1 MATGIRTR
9 LRPVN
14 RRTGL
19 RQSILSVLD
28 TRASS
33 QDFGDAGLL
42 MLGIGLFGTLYNHL
56 PPFAHVLGAGHFFHL
71 SGPDRSTVLVDNLHD
86 PASISGLERVFSE
99 LTGHPV
105 QVASQAGPSWWQFLL
120 LAFSILIVYRAG
132 AWLLRHPASW
142 ENTPPQLGIPVGA
155 GLLAL
160 GLGSLLTDQL
170 GLFCWLTFGLGCL
183 ALFADLELG
192 SKVHSRLFGGLALLR
207 LGLWGAVLQVG
218 WDGPQW
224 VTPAGVAVG
233 GLMLWSTRAS
243 GQSPVRRW
251 VQAEL
256 YGLVWLW
263 VAQGPHEGPLL
274 VFLSGVAFL
283 GLSALLRRRRLGVTT
298 KVGCLFRSLSR
309 IAALVGLACLP
320 AAGWGYHQGLL
331 PHPLWGALPL
341 LLLMVTGSPWRATG
355 LRQRKVALPDS
366 LTRSQAVA
374 VCLMTLPPEAS
385 ADLFRRM
392 GPELVQQL
400 TLEISKL
407 PQICPRLRHQVVEGV
422 FGCDGLEAFERLV
435 TKHPDLAVATL
446 LDLMAESPYAAGT
459 GSQPGLGPVKQ
470 KHLLLGLGL
479 VLALVVQGSWNEPS
493 SGGPEARAMV
503 GHRARVLASDH
514 YLVVTGV
521 GLTSQQWD
529 DLTRT
534 LPRQPG
540 QLLLSVPLEQGAAE
554 QVGWAV
560 LILGLLYTLCQW
572 FHPQP
577 EVTGSRVAA
586 CWLGGF
592 GLCALTGILWLPPAP
607 FLLAGLAALGVAA
620 TTPQAAPSAS
630 PVRSVRV
637 TLLNEPAPPAAPPEP
652 APQPEPKPVKVER
665 AADLLHVDEVTV
677 EVGRG
682 LLSLVDPRAGA
693 RLLERVRSIRATLAQ
708 ELGIIVPGVRFR
720 DDLLLPAKNLR
731 LSLFG
736 QEVGQIQLEPD
747 LLLAILPLHVP
758 DLEGRPTT
766 DPLFGLDALW
776 IERDKQGMAERLGIP
791 TQDAVSVA
799 GTYLIESIRARAD
812 QLLTLDVVEALLTEL
827 AKTDPVVVTMA
838 RLRLDLLELQQILR
852 ELLAE
857 RVSIRPLA
865 LILDH
870 LLQMPEGLLVEAA
883 VARLRVA
890 LASQITVSLAV
901 AGKLR
906 LLDLTGLVVDDQ
918 LLGQIREQFHQLEL
932 RGLLVDPEDRRR
944 VRGALAGIP
953 VLASNELVASLVELD
968 LVSAD
973 QLEGFE
979 IED

>member
-1 MATGIRTR
+1 MATGIQTR
-9 LRPVN
+9 MRSVN
-14 RRTGL
+14 RRTSTGL

-33 QDFGDAGLL
+33 HDFGDACLL

-56 PPFAHVLGAGHFFHL
+56 PPFAHLLGAGHFFQL
-71 SGPDRSTVLVDNLHD
+71 SGADRSTVLVDHLHD

-105 QVASQAGPSWWQFLL
+105 QVASQAGPFWWQFLL
-120 LAFSILIVYRAG
+120 LTFSILMVYRAG
-132 AWLLRHPASW
+132 AWLMRHPASW
-142 ENTPPQLGIPVGA
+142 ENPPPQLAARVGA

-160 GLGSLLTDQL
+160 GVGTLLTPQL
-170 GLFCWLTFGLGCL
+170 GLLCWLLFGLGCL
-183 ALFADLELG
+183 ALFADLGLG
-192 SKVHSRLFGGLALLR
+192 SKTHSRLFGGLALLR
-207 LGLWGAVLQVG
+207 LSLWGAVFQVG
-218 WDGPQW
+218 WDGPHW
-224 VTPAGVAVG
+224 VTPAALTVG
-233 GLMLWSTRAS
+233 GLMLWLTRAT
-243 GQSPVRRW
+243 GQSPIHRW
-251 VQAEL
+251 VQVEL

-298 KVGCLFRSLSR
+298 KVGCLLRSLSR
-309 IAALVGLACLP
+309 IASLVGVACLP
-320 AAGWGYHQGLL
+320 AAAWGYHHGLL

-341 LLLMVTGSPWRATG
+341 LLLMVSGSPWRATG

-366 LTRSQAVA
+366 LTGSQAAA
-374 VCLMTLPPEAS
+374 VCLMSLPPEVS

-392 GPELVQQL
+392 GPELVYQV
-400 TLEISKL
+400 TIEISKL
-407 PQICPRLRHQVVEGV
+407 PQICPRLRHQVVECV
-422 FGCDGLEAFERLV
+422 FGCDGLDALERLA
-435 TKHPDLAVATL
+435 TKHPDLATDRLV
-446 LDLMAESPYAAGT
+446 DLVTDSGRV

-479 VLALVVQGSWNEPS
+479 VLALIAQGGWNEPS
-493 SGGPEARAMV
+493 FGGPEARAMV
-503 GHRARVLASDH
+503 GYRARVLASDH

-577 EVTGSRVAA
+577 EVAGSRVAA
-586 CWLGGF
+586 CLLGGF
-592 GLCALTGILWLPPAP
+592 GLCALTGIFWLPPAP

-620 TTPQAAPSAS
+620 TTPQAVPSAP

-637 TLLNEPAPPAAPPEP
+637 TLLNEPAPPEP
-652 APQPEPKPVKVER
+652 APLPEPKPVKVAR

-682 LLSLVDPRAGA
+682 LLSLVDPKEGA

-708 ELGIIVPGVRFR
+708 ELGIVVPGVRFR
-720 DDLLLPAKNLR
+720 DDLLLPAKNMR

-736 QEVGQIQLEPD
+736 QEVGQIQLELD

-758 DLEGRPTT
+758 DLEGLPTT

-776 IERDKQGMAERLGIP
+776 IERDRQGMAERLGVP

-812 QLLTLDVVEALLTEL
+812 RLLTLDMVEALLTEL

-838 RLRLDLLELQQILR
+838 RLRLDVLELQQILR
-852 ELLAE
+852 GLLAE

-865 LILDH
+865 LILDQ

-906 LLDLTGLVVDDQ
+906 LLDLTGLVVDEQ

-932 RGLLVDPEDRRR
+932 RGLLVDPEDRLR
-944 VRGALAGIP
+944 VRQALGDLP
-953 VLASNELVASLVELD
+953 VLASNDLVASLVEID

-979 IED
+979 RED